1 MSEFPT
7 AGAGRRSLDEA
18 RALQRAGRYDEA
30 EAILDPLIAAGEGG
44 FEVLHLRGLL
54 AAIRG
59 DNPAADRWLSRAID
73 ADATDVEA
81 LRLHG
86 MVLRR
91 LGRIE
96 AALARYAAMLA
107 IDPEHADGHLNRANA
122 LNDLQRWS
130 EAVASADR
138 ALALRP
144 GFAGAAN
151 ARGVAL
157 LGQGRAREAVASL
170 QDAIRL
176 DPSSGD
182 AHVNLGNA
190 LSATGRPG
198 DALAAYDRAT
208 EVNPGL
214 VAAWNGRAN
223 ALVTLQR
230 WAEAA
235 DAYDRAAAIQPEYPG
250 LLGQRLY
257 ARMKLCDWRGFEGDR
272 HAILAGIR
280 AGRLPS
286 TPFTLLAVSETA
298 ADEKACA
305 QIYVRM
311 HLSGGRAS
319 ASAPTPGPAD
329 RIRIGYFSADFHSHA
344 TAHLMAEVF
353 ELHDRRAFEVT
364 AFSFGRQ
371 GAGDAMRA
379 RLAPAFERFFDVA
392 AMDDG
397 AIVDLAR
404 GLGIDIAIDLK
415 GFTQDARAGI
425 FLRRPAPV
433 QVNYLGY
440 PSTMGAPFMDY
451 LIADPVLIP
460 AEARGAYAEKIAY
473 LPGTYQPN
481 DRKRAKPP
489 ATTTRADHGLTAE
502 GFVFGCFNNNYK
514 ITPEVFAVW
523 MRLLRKVDG
532 SVLWL
537 FREAPAAVENLRD
550 AAAGQGVDPSR
561 LVFAAPAPNET
572 HLERLRHMDLFLDTS
587 PYNAHTTGSDSLWME
602 TPMVT
607 LLGATFAGRVGASL
621 LTAVGLSDLVAHSW
635 AEYEAL
641 ALGLAR
647 EPTRLVEVRRRLAEG
662 PLRKRLF
669 DAPRFTRDL
678 EALYGAMHARRTAG
692 AAPEHI
698 LPEA

>member
-7 AGAGRRSLDEA
+7 AAGRRSLDQA
-18 RALQRAGRYDEA
+18 RALERAGRHAEA
-30 EAILDPLIAAGEGG
+30 EAVVDALLAAGEAG
-44 FEVLHLRGLL
+44 FEVLRYRGQL
-54 AAIRG
+54 AAVRG
-59 DNPAADRWLSRAID
+59 DDAAADRWLSKALA
-73 ADATDVEA
+73 ADPTDVEA

-107 IDPEHADGHLNRANA
+107 IDPDHALGHLNQANV

-130 EAVASADR
+130 EALASADR

-157 LGQGRAREAVASL
+157 LGQGRPREAVASFE
-170 QDAIRL
+170 DAIRL
-176 DPSSGD
+176 DPSTGA

-190 LSATGRPG
+190 LSACGQPA
-198 DALAAYDRAT
+198 DALRAYDRAT
-208 EVNPGL
+208 QLNPGQ
-214 VAAWNGRAN
+214 VAAWTGRAN
-223 ALVTLQR
+223 ALVAQQR
-230 WAEAA
+230 WADAA
-235 DAYDRAAAIQPEYPG
+235 DAYDRAVAIQPEWPG
-250 LLGQRLY
+250 LMGQRLH
-257 ARMKLCDWRGFEGDR
+257 AHMKLCDWRAYEDDR
-272 HAILAGIR
+272 RAILLGVR

-305 QIYVRM
+305 ETYVRM
-311 HLSGGRAS
+311 YLSGGRA
-319 ASAPTPGPAD
+319 AAPTPEPAD
-329 RIRIGYFSADFHSHA
+329 RIRIGYFSADLHSHA

-364 AFSFGRQ
+364 AFSFGRP
-371 GAGDAMRA
+371 AADDAMRA
-379 RLAPAFERFFDVA
+379 RLVPAFERFFDVA

-397 AIVDLAR
+397 GIVDLAR
-404 GLGIDIAIDLK
+404 GLGVDIAVDLK
-415 GFTQDARAGI
+415 GFTHDARAGI
-425 FLRRPAPV
+425 FLRRAAPV
-433 QVNYLGY
+433 QVSFLGY

-460 AEARGAYAEKIAY
+460 ADARDAYAEKIAY

-481 DRKRAKPP
+481 DRQRAKPP
-489 ATTTRADHGLTAE
+489 PRTARADHGLPAE
-502 GFVFGCFNNNYK
+502 GFVFGCFNSNYK
-514 ITPEVFAVW
+514 ITPDVFAIW
-523 MRLLRKVDG
+523 MRLLRETDG

-537 FREAPAAVENLRD
+537 FREHPAAAENLRR
-550 AAAGQGVDPSR
+550 AAAGHGVDPSR
-561 LVFAAPAPNET
+561 LVFAAPAPSEA

-587 PYNAHTTGSDSLWME
+587 PCNAHTTASDSLWME

-607 LLGATFAGRVGASL
+607 VLGETFAGRVGASL
-621 LTAVGLSDLVAHSW
+621 LHAVDLPELVARSW
-635 AEYEAL
+635 REYEDLAL
-641 ALGLAR
+641 ALARDPARLAGL
-647 EPTRLVEVRRRLAEG
+647 RRSLAEG
-662 PLRKRLF
+662 QLRKRLF

-678 EALYGAMHARRTAG
+678 EALYRAMRARHAAG
-692 AAPEHI
+692 EAPAHI